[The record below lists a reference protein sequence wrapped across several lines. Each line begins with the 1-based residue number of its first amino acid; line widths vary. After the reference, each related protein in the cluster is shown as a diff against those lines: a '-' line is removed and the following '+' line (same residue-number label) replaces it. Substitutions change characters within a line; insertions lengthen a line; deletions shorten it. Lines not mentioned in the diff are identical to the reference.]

1 MNDNTVLDEIPD
13 GVPEQTDN
21 RPRPE
26 DGEQDSIDQSGE
38 PYPGSI

>member
-1 MNDNTVLDEIPD
+1 MADANVPDQIPD

-26 DGEQDSIDQSGE
+26 DGEQISVDQSVAA
-38 PYPGSI
+38 YPGSV